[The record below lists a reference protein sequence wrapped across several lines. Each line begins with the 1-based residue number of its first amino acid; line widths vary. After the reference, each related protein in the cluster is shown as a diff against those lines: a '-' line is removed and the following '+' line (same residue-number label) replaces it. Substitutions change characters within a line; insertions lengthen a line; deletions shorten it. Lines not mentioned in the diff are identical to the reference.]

1 MADFQNSSSAPPAV
15 FFTEPDRYFAPE
27 ITEKI
32 TEFVTENEYYWN
44 TEKYYNVIYPVKHP
58 ELFVELKPK
67 SMIKKNKVI
76 KYCSE
81 CYLPILNIKNDF
93 ECRRYHKSCHLKLI
107 RNKWYDLPTRKLLR
121 YDGSFFIDNR
131 KTINVCKK

>member
-1 MADFQNSSSAPPAV
+1 MLLSSAV

-27 ITEKI
+27 IINDKP
-32 TEFVTENEYYWN
+32 EFVTEKEFIFNDK
-44 TEKYYNVIYPVKHP
+44 KYYNVIYPAKHP
-58 ELFVELKPK
+58 DLFVELKPK
-67 SMIKKNKVI
+67 SIIKKNKVI

-81 CYLPILNIKNDF
+81 CYSPMPNIENDF